1 MLIVRNKEGIEITRL
16 CYWFNADTFDESI
29 VSNAKKVSQG
39 PALFNFGGITYYATN
54 DIYDG
59 TDGYDLLDI
68 FMGRARLFKEVT
80 RENTR
85 EDEWSEFLEK
95 HGLSNVKRIDR
106 IYEIGSGK
114 DKFFMIDHKDIDFEL
129 GQIDFFESDLDYID
143 FDEEE

>member
-1 MLIVRNKEGIEITRL
+1 MLT
-16 CYWFNADTFDESI
+16 
-29 VSNAKKVSQG
+29 
-39 PALFNFGGITYYATN
+39 
-54 DIYDG
+54 
-59 TDGYDLLDI
+59 
-68 FMGRARLFKEVT
+68 MGRARLFKEVT

-114 DKFFMIDHKDIDFEL
+114 DKFFMIDQKDIDFEL